1 MKITKL
7 SVCVSMVGLLATLP
21 AAYANEIITNCTQ
34 VTATGEGDLD
44 STPNNMV
51 GETVAEDDESCAKVM
66 IPFDYGDAPDP
77 AYQTLDASGGARHQ
91 LGTDVFLGQCVD
103 GDSGLLQGGATAD
116 DADAGSPVY
125 GTCATASD
133 EDGVTFGELRV
144 GETGATVEVIASK
157 DCKLNAWVDWNV
169 DGNWGGTAEQ
179 VFLNQQLTA
188 GINSLTLNV
197 PASAVLGDTYAR
209 FRCSTVGNDGIGG
222 EAADGEVE
230 DYKVSILEAIPVT
243 PVSVGDTIWIDAN
256 ENGVQDLDESPLE
269 GATVT
274 LLDKDGNPV
283 KDLDGNDVT
292 AATTGTDG
300 KYLFSNLPEGD
311 YIVRVAPPS
320 GYQVTSGGADVDD
333 NPAND
338 DNNCAVVGN
347 NVETAPFNLAAG
359 MEPVN
364 DGDTDANTNLSVDCG
379 FFQPP
384 APTHSIGNL
393 VWVDDGNGS
402 GSVAD
407 NGLFED
413 GETRI
418 SGIQM
423 ELRDKDGNPLSSTLT
438 AGGYYLFSGLA
449 AGEYQVC
456 VAASNFTAG
465 GQLEGYGASTV
476 ANEIDAN
483 LNVDNNDNGDDIV
496 ANGLCSN
503 VVILDDQ
510 EPTGETPTA
519 SGTAGDDGQGTE
531 DARSNLTVD
540 FALTPPVAATPVS
553 VGDTIWIDA
562 NENGLQDEGESPLA
576 GATVTLLDAGG
587 NPVKDLGG
595 NDVTAATT
603 GTDGKYLF
611 DNLPEGDYIVRVTPP
626 SGYQAT
632 SGGAD
637 ADDNPANN
645 DSNCAVVGSNI
656 QTLPFTLTAGME
668 PDVGADGDGT
678 NSNLTVDCGF
688 YQPPEPTHSIG
699 NRVWVDANN
708 NGLADVGENPAVAGI
723 TLELKGSDGSDGS
736 AIASTQ
742 TNAEGRYLFSGLG
755 AGSYQVCVA
764 ASNFATGALLEG
776 YTASTGGNV
785 VDANT
790 DIDGDDN
797 GTDDTSVGLCSN
809 MVVLGDQE
817 PLDEA
822 TATGNDGDDGVGTE
836 DNRSNLTVDFGIV
849 PPAPATPV
857 SVGDYIWVDAN
868 ENGLQDEGDGLL
880 AGATVTLLDK
890 DGNPVKD
897 LDGNTV
903 TAATTGTDGKY
914 LFSNL
919 PEGDY
924 IVRVVPPAGYQVT
937 TGGADVDDNPANDDN
952 NCAVVGSNIQ
962 TLPFTLTASM
972 EPDVAA
978 DGDGTNSN
986 LTVDCG
992 FYQPPA
998 PTHSIGNMVWVD
1010 NGAGNAANANNGIRD
1025 AGEAAVKDG
1034 VVMELLDKDGIVI
1047 REVQTSDGYYLF
1059 SGLEAGDYRVCV
1071 AHGNFDLGLLAGYTA
1086 SSGGDEADVN
1096 SNGDNNDNGD
1106 NDTQNGLCSDVIT
1119 LNDQEPTGETP
1130 TASGIAG
1137 DDGQGTEDARS
1148 NLTVDFGVIP
1158 PVIPVSV
1165 GDTIWIDANKDG
1177 VKDASETALSGA
1189 TVTLLDKDG
1198 NPAKDLDGNNVTAVT
1213 TGTDGKYL
1221 FSNLPEGDYIVRV
1234 TPPSGYQ
1241 VTTGGA
1247 DVDDNPANND
1257 NNCAVVG
1264 NNVQTAPF
1272 TLMGGMEPDVAADG
1286 DGKDSNLTVDCGF
1299 FQPPAPTHSI
1309 GNMVWVDNG
1318 NGQFDDG
1325 EVRPSGVKVELHD
1338 KDGNLLSSTLTAGGY
1353 YLFSGLDAGSYRVC
1367 VAASNFDAGGV
1378 LAGHTPSTVS
1388 DETDANSDGDG
1399 NDNGD
1404 NTIADGLCSNL
1415 VVLDDK
1421 EPKGEFPT
1429 AIGTAGDDGQGTD
1442 DALSN
1447 LTVDFAVLAPAPLAV
1462 GNRIWL
1468 DSNGNGIQDADE
1480 PGLTGATVTL
1490 KDSAGNT
1497 VVDIDGNNVAPQ
1509 TTGADG
1515 LYRFD
1520 KLLEG
1525 EYVVSITAPAGYT
1538 PTTGGLDVDSDASD
1552 KDSNCRINSV
1562 SGAFDTLPFNLKAG
1576 TEPDTSAD
1584 GDDTN
1589 GNMTVDCGMVRPLKL
1604 GSRIWLDLDG
1614 DGSQDE
1620 GEPGIAGA
1628 TVTLLT
1634 ADGNPVTD
1642 IFGNPVQPMVTDADG
1657 NYAFGNLREG
1667 SYVLKVTPPAGY
1679 MPTVLAQDPN
1689 DDDSTDS
1696 NGFLDAEGNLITQP
1710 ISLTPGAEPD
1720 EGGYANLTVGFGL
1733 VPRVTDEIPPMQVPT
1748 LSQWGMAILSMLLA
1762 AVGFS
1767 RRRRDDQG

>member
-188 GINSLTLNV
+188 GTNSLTLNV
-197 PASAVLGDTYAR
+197 PAFAVLGDTYAR

-243 PVSVGDTIWIDAN
+243 PVSVGN
-256 ENGVQDLDESPLE
+256 
-269 GATVT
+269 
-274 LLDKDGNPV
+274 
-283 KDLDGNDVT
+283 
-292 AATTGTDG
+292 
-300 KYLFSNLPEGD
+300 
-311 YIVRVAPPS
+311 
-320 GYQVTSGGADVDD
+320 
-333 NPAND
+333 
-338 DNNCAVVGN
+338 
-347 NVETAPFNLAAG
+347 
-359 MEPVN
+359 
-364 DGDTDANTNLSVDCG
+364 
-379 FFQPP
+379 
-384 APTHSIGNL
+384 
-393 VWVDDGNGS
+393 
-402 GSVAD
+402 
-407 NGLFED
+407 
-413 GETRI
+413 
-418 SGIQM
+418 
-423 ELRDKDGNPLSSTLT
+423 
-438 AGGYYLFSGLA
+438 
-449 AGEYQVC
+449 
-456 VAASNFTAG
+456 
-465 GQLEGYGASTV
+465 
-476 ANEIDAN
+476 
-483 LNVDNNDNGDDIV
+483 
-496 ANGLCSN
+496 
-503 VVILDDQ
+503 
-510 EPTGETPTA
+510 
-519 SGTAGDDGQGTE
+519 
-531 DARSNLTVD
+531 
-540 FALTPPVAATPVS
+540 
-553 VGDTIWIDA
+553 TIWIDA

-576 GATVTLLDAGG
+576 GATVTLLDKDG
-587 NPVKDLGG
+587 NPVKNLDG
-595 NDVTAATT
+595 NNVTAITT
-603 GTDGKYLF
+603 VADGKYLF

-626 SGYQAT
+626 SGYQVT

-637 ADDNPANN
+637 VDGNPAND

-656 QTLPFTLTAGME
+656 QTQPFTLTAGME

-678 NSNLTVDCGF
+678 DSNLTVDCGF

-708 NGLADVGENPAVAGI
+708 NGLADVGENPAIAGI
-723 TLELKGSDGSDGS
+723 TLELKGSDGS
-736 AIASTQ
+736 AIASAQ
-742 TNAEGRYLFSGLG
+742 TDAEGRYLFSGLS

-764 ASNFATGALLEG
+764 ANNFATGALLEG

-785 VDANT
+785 TDANT

-797 GTDDTSVGLCSN
+797 GTDDTSVGLCTN
-809 MVVLGDQE
+809 LVVLNDQE
-817 PLDEA
+817 PLDEM
-822 TATGNDGDDGVGTE
+822 TATGNDGDDGVGTD

-880 AGATVTLLDK
+880 SGATVALLDK

-903 TAATTGTDGKY
+903 TAVTTGADGKY
-914 LFSNL
+914 LFRNL

-924 IVRVVPPAGYQVT
+924 IVRVAPPAGYQVT

-1010 NGAGNAANANNGIRD
+1010 NGAGKAANANNGTRD
-1025 AGEAAVKDG
+1025 AGEATVKDG

-1106 NDTQNGLCSDVIT
+1106 NDTQNGLCSNVIT

-1165 GDTIWIDANKDG
+1165 GDSIWIDANKNG
-1177 VKDASETALSGA
+1177 VKDTSETALSGA
-1189 TVTLLDKDG
+1189 TVILLDKDG
-1198 NPAKDLDGNNVTAVT
+1198 NPAKDLDGNNVTTVT
-1213 TGTDGKYL
+1213 TGMDGKYL
-1221 FSNLPEGDYIVRV
+1221 FDNLSEGGYIVRV

-1272 TLMGGMEPDVAADG
+1272 TLTGGMEPDVAADG
-1286 DGKDSNLTVDCGF
+1286 NGKDSNLTVDCGF

-1353 YLFSGLDAGSYRVC
+1353 YLFSGLDAGSYQVC

-1378 LAGHTPSTVS
+1378 LVGHTPSTAS

-1447 LTVDFAVLAPAPLAV
+1447 LTVDFAVLAPTPLAV

-1468 DSNGNGIQDADE
+1468 DSNGNGVQDADE
-1480 PGLTGATVTL
+1480 PGLAGATVTL
-1490 KDSAGNT
+1490 KDSAGNA
-1497 VVDIDGNNVAPQ
+1497 VVDVDGNNVAPQ

-1525 EYVVSITAPAGYT
+1525 EYIVSINAPIGYS

-1562 SGAFDTLPFNLKAG
+1562 SGVFDTLPFNLKAG

-1696 NGFLDAEGNLITQP
+1696 NGFMDAEGNLITQP